1 MNNILIIAL
10 FTAATL
16 LLTFNIRAMRIK
28 DWRARW
34 RTALKDDPAGL
45 EYFALHVPK
54 FNTMLWKFWKP
65 IKDSA
70 WIPARMRAAKYMAA
84 MDSETRANLIKWAN
98 TNPDIYGQIENTQLP
113 KKSNDER
120 KL

>member
-16 LLTFNIRAMRIK
+16 LLTFNIRAMRIT
-28 DWRARW
+28 DWRASW
-34 RTALKDDPAGL
+34 RTALKDDPAGIS
-45 EYFALHVPK
+45 YFATHVPK

-70 WIPARMRAAKYMAA
+70 WMGADVRAAKY
-84 MDSETRANLIKWAN
+84 RA
-98 TNPDIYGQIENTQLP
+98 QLSPEDRKKLDKYINSKP
-113 KKSNDER
+113 KKTNG
-120 KL
+120 KI